1 MREPRSDL
9 LAHALSG
16 GRVGPVLL
24 VCAHPDDETLF
35 ATSVLLRQARD
46 LFVLHL
52 TDGAPDDPQARAPG
66 RDDRTAYA
74 AERQRELARAFDI
87 LGLSP
92 RQHASMD
99 IVDQCLVFR
108 LSTAVLTLCDVL
120 RERAPSIVFTHA
132 YEGGHPDHD
141 AAALA
146 VKLALT
152 QARELGTREPGARRP
167 VHAEFAS
174 YHARTSRVRVRGMP
188 KRLVPMRFNHA
199 IAARV
204 RRVSLTPYERELKR
218 AALACFASQANV
230 IRQFPIDEER
240 YRLAPAY
247 DFTRPPSASVM
258 YEQWWGH
265 WMDARRWC
273 RVASPL
279 TKLPRSDENPLA
291 PARGGE
297 RDGVRGAPALGTL
310 SRIPIDAHHRQR
322 RLPARAGRT

>member
-35 ATSVLLRQARD
+35 ATSVVLRQARD

-52 TDGAPDDPQARAPG
+52 TDGAPDDPRARAPG

-74 AERQRELARAFDI
+74 AERQRELASAFDV
-87 LGLSP
+87 LGVSSH
-92 RQHASMD
+92 QHASMD
-99 IVDQCLVFR
+99 VVDQCLVFR
-108 LSTAVLTLCDVL
+108 LPSAVLTLCDVL
-120 RERAPSIVFTHA
+120 RERAPSLVITHA

-152 QARELGTREPGARRP
+152 QAREPGTREPARRPGARRP

-174 YHARTSRVRVRGMP
+174 YHARTSRSPLPARGGERVRVRGMP

-199 IAARV
+199 NAARV

-247 DFTRPPSASVM
+247 DFTRPPSASIM

-265 WMDARRWC
+265 WMDARQWC

-279 TKLPRSDENPLA
+279 TKLPRSHENPLA
-291 PARGGE
+291 P
-297 RDGVRGAPALGTL
+297 PA
-310 SRIPIDAHHRQR
+310 
-322 RLPARAGRT
+322 AGRGMG